1 MILADQLGLG
11 KTIQLAM
18 AAQLI
23 ALVGDKP
30 VLVLVPKPLIWQ
42 WQDELRNLLDMPSAV
57 WNGRQWVDENG
68 IEYPNAGPESIRA
81 CPRRAPVRQFR
92 VRSSGSQFGSSGSE

>member
-1 MILADQLGLG
+1 MARTARLILADQLGLG

-18 AAQLI
+18 AVQLI

-57 WNGRQWVDENG
+57 WNGR
-68 IEYPNAGPESIRA
+68 
-81 CPRRAPVRQFR
+81 
-92 VRSSGSQFGSSGSE
+92 